1 MLPMLQAVADGQ
13 PHRYSELR
21 DSLEQSLGLTD
32 ADRLELLPS
41 GQQGRFANRV
51 AWARTYLAK
60 AGLVENPVR
69 GTVRLTER
77 GRNLLHENPKRVD
90 MQLLNRYP
98 EFVAFRARAAV
109 TLP

>member
-1 MLPMLQAVADGQ
+1 VTIPDFQTILRAVADGQ

-60 AGLVENPVR
+60 AVLVENPVR
-69 GTVRLTER
+69 GTVQLTER
-77 GRNLLHENPKRVD
+77 
-90 MQLLNRYP
+90 
-98 EFVAFRARAAV
+98 VATSSTGTRRAS
-109 TLP
+109 TCSC